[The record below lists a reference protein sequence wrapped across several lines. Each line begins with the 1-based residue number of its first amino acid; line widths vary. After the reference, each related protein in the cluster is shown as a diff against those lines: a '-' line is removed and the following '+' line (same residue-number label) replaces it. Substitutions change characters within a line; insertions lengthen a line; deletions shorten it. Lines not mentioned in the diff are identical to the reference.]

1 MFGFEITRFYEL
13 EKDGSYCHMAVI
25 TKNNIMYRIG
35 ITRFHHIGAAP
46 GSEWEII
53 TDENDW
59 TATVASDFIS
69 SPEELFVEGY
79 KYTPTGYTFNSFNEM
94 KEFWSKNSIQ
104 VGVNGMELVFAIP

>member
-13 EKDGSYCHMAVI
+13 QKDGSYCHIAVI

-35 ITRFHHIGAAP
+35 ITQYCYIGADP
-46 GSEWEII
+46 GSQWEII

-69 SPEELFVEGY
+69 SPKELFVPMYE
-79 KYTPTGYTFNSFNEM
+79 YTPTGYTFSSFNKM
-94 KEFWSKNSIQ
+94 KEFWSQNSIQ
-104 VGVNGMELVFAIP
+104 VGVKGMELVFAIS